1 MVLAKIRINT
11 SEYKKGIEMQVRKL
25 IRMLNEIVEKNPK
38 AAYME
43 ACVDTRFGAH
53 WVDEHTYI
61 PIADIEKKNTIW
73 NAENTVNENQRDVI
87 VLGNY

>member
-1 MVLAKIRINT
+1 
-11 SEYKKGIEMQVRKL
+11 MQVRKL

-53 WVDEHTYI
+53 WVDEHTYM

-73 NAENTVNENQRDVI
+73 SAVNEDQAENRDVI